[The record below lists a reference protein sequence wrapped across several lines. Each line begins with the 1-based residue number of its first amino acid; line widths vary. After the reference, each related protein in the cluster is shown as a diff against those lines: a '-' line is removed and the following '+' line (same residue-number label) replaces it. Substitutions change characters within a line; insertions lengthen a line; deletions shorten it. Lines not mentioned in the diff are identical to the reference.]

1 VVPTTLQDLQAV
13 LDNDNFAMNI
23 NTEALGEVGA
33 DNYYLA
39 TASWQVSSNTERNAY
54 TWSQVIFA
62 GETGTDWAASY
73 KQVFYANIAL
83 DGLAKVDITN
93 ANQADWNNC
102 RGSALFYRAFA
113 FYQLACHYANP
124 WTAAAASSIPGIP
137 LTLTSDV
144 NQPIVRASLADTYT
158 KIVTDLVEAE
168 SLLPQNALYKTRPS
182 KTVVNAL
189 LARVY
194 LSMEDY
200 DKALAASD
208 KSLQGYN
215 TLLDYNTLSATA
227 SFPFTRLN
235 AEVIFHTTLANLGVF
250 ISSRLIVDT
259 LLYASYS
266 NNDLRKSLF
275 FALKGTN
282 MYSFKG
288 SYYGAANPLFGGIGT
303 DEVWLTR
310 AECNARK
317 GNTAAALSDLN
328 TLLIKRWKTGTFVP
342 VTAVNADDALAKIL
356 AERRKE
362 LLLRGTRWEDL
373 RRLNKDPRFAVS
385 LTRNVNGQTFT
396 LAPNDPK
403 YTYPIPDEVIAYHP
417 DMQQNPR

>member
-1 VVPTTLQDLQAV
+1 
-13 LDNDNFAMNI
+13 MNI

-39 TASWQVSSNTERNAY
+39 TASWQTLTNTERNAY
-54 TWSQVIFA
+54 TWSSVIFA
-62 GETGTDWAASY
+62 GETSSEWAASY
-73 KQVFYANIAL
+73 KQVLYANIAL
-83 DGLAKVDITN
+83 DGLSKIAITN
-93 ANQADWNNC
+93 TNQADWNNC

-113 FYQLACHYANP
+113 FYQVACQYANP
-124 WTAAAASSIPGIP
+124 WTASNASSTPGIP
-137 LTLTSDV
+137 LQLTSDV
-144 NQPIVRASLADTYT
+144 NQPVVRASLADTYT
-158 KIVTDLVEAE
+158 KIVADLVEAE
-168 SLLPQNALYKTRPS
+168 SLLPVNAIYKTRPS
-182 KTVVNAL
+182 KTVANAL

-208 KSLQGYN
+208 KSLQAYN
-215 TLLDYNTLSATA
+215 TLMDYNSFSTTA

-235 AEVIFHTTLANLGVF
+235 AEVIFHSTLTNYLTF
-250 ISSRLIVDT
+250 FSSRMIVDT
-259 LLYASYS
+259 LLYSSYN

-342 VTAVNADDALAKIL
+342 ITAVNADDALAKIL
-356 AERRKE
+356 TERRKE

-373 RRLNKDPRFAVS
+373 RRLNKDPRFAIT
-385 LTRNVNGQTFT
+385 LTRNVNGQSFT